1 MPVGACACHLPRCML
16 EPLASADDHGCP
28 PCLLAVQID
37 PAAGAAPGRR
47 AGEGCG
53 AGAGDGDG
61 ACRGGT
67 AGEHVGSASRGSS
80 VDSRAGEH
88 GLNSNGAGR
97 ARGTRRRY
105 RRSYSNVA
113 MTAAGV
119 ALYAIVA
126 AAWVGNPDARSF
138 QQHLQER
145 RRQQEQ
151 QQRGAPMPAPPAWH
165 WPQWR
170 LLTSVSS
177 LLAPAQ
183 HPQLHSND
191 SSACCCTTTTTTAP
205 AATPIAAAPPPP
217 IGLAPVVLW

>member
-1 MPVGACACHLPRCML
+1 
-16 EPLASADDHGCP
+16 
-28 PCLLAVQID
+28 
-37 PAAGAAPGRR
+37 
-47 AGEGCG
+47 
-53 AGAGDGDG
+53 
-61 ACRGGT
+61 
-67 AGEHVGSASRGSS
+67 
-80 VDSRAGEH
+80 
-88 GLNSNGAGR
+88 
-97 ARGTRRRY
+97 
-105 RRSYSNVA
+105 

-183 HPQLHSND
+183 HPQLHSFGVFTLAETEAGWFVG
-191 SSACCCTTTTTTAP
+191 SAFGGWAPLLAGLGP
-205 AATPIAAAPPPP
+205 AAAAAAAASEHCAAWARGAAAWLYWLLWEQYGLWYMLTAVRITLETSLAHTPPGATGSSTIAMSSRARRAA
-217 IGLAPVVLW
+217 IGA